1 MNIKRLQRAEMAVR
15 NWMEENNLEY
25 FYYNYD
31 STDYDFR
38 TFGNVLL
45 RIETLENY
53 KDDDELEEIE
63 EVELKRHL
71 EYINNELEYFN
82 ELAKEVK

>member
-15 NWMEENNLEY
+15 NWMGENNLED
-25 FYYNYD
+25 FYCNYD

-53 KDDDELEEIE
+53 KDDDELEENE
-63 EVELKRHL
+63 EIELKRHL
-71 EYINNELEYFN
+71 EYINNEKDYF
-82 ELAKEVK
+82 EEIAKEVK